1 MELENSQTIQEF
13 SLYWH
18 FKDNK
23 KGQFI
28 FYNQHI
34 ALIEKLARIL
44 LNDED
49 IILSII
55 ETKDGSFEVK
65 GVFTKIINTIK
76 KNKIHIGLFI
86 FNIITTT
93 NPNQMIKNLEEW
105 CNFLT
110 PKTKQQIVKI
120 QQDIATGLTEDPN
133 FDYLIWNKELQHDD
147 NKKCFY
153 KRLERNDFEN
163 NTENDEENDDDN
175 SDTIIK
181 LKQSFTVSSV
191 RKTKKGI
198 RFVKEDEEKIKQLE
212 EYKAILIEV
221 ENKNTREEKTTDL
234 FEWSEKKELKN

>member
-18 FKDNK
+18 FKDDK
-23 KGQFI
+23 KGQFV

-44 LNDED
+44 LKDED

-55 ETKDGSFEVK
+55 ETREGSFEVRGFFK
-65 GVFTKIINTIK
+65 KIKDKIK
-76 KNKIHIGLFI
+76 DNKINIGFAV
-86 FNIITTT
+86 FNILITT
-93 NPNQMIKNLEEW
+93 NPQQISENLKKW
-105 CNFLT
+105 IDLI
-110 PKTKQQIVKI
+110 PKTKQIVKI
-120 QQDIATGLTEDPN
+120 QQDIATGLTEDQN

-175 SDTIIK
+175 SDTVIK

-191 RKTKKGI
+191 RKTKKGV

-212 EYKAILIEV
+212 EYKVILIEV
-221 ENKNTREEKTTDL
+221 ENKNTRQEKTTDL